1 MIDDMRDQV
10 SPDQPSHV
18 GAPGG
23 AQQNVRNG
31 YVPAGVARPGGA
43 TQNSGGAL
51 LTNEDELGKE
61 LARKTD

>member
-1 MIDDMRDQV
+1 MIDETRNQV
-10 SPDQPSHV
+10 SQDEPSHV

-23 AQQNVRNG
+23 ARQNVRSG
-31 YVPAGVARPGGA
+31 YVQPGVARPGGA

-61 LARKTD
+61 LARKVD